1 MLRIVYDTISS
12 IFGGGVIRLGMVGN
26 GSDGSA
32 CAKAAPGFDLSGAE
46 GVFMPWRDLS
56 ASR

>member
-12 IFGGGVIRLGMVGN
+12 IFGGQVVWLEMVGN

-32 CAKAAPGFDLSGAE
+32 CKKAAPGLDLSGAE
-46 GVFMPWRDLS
+46 GVFMPGRGLS